1 MRAGE
6 QKIASDGYE
15 VCLFPCECMFLNV
28 NRPEHDVYAL
38 DFLPVNAQGAP
49 MHHMPVYAPFT
60 GTIVYRGNDHNCILQ
75 SNNKVHTPNGL
86 KYVRV
91 LVAHSDSAPPAVTS
105 EFRQGFQFYT
115 TGNYADVGASFGE
128 HLHMEYALV
137 DDPNV
142 RFWNTG
148 GIGLYQGVH
157 MWDGL
162 YVDDTFL
169 ARPGTYTWLRYG
181 DTPPIPTGEKK
192 KHKFPWF
199 LYRRKFEKRRLK

>member
-49 MHHMPVYAPFT
+49 MTRMPVYAPFT
-60 GTIVYRGNDHNCILQ
+60 GTIIYTGNDHNCIIQ
-75 SNNKVHTPNGL
+75 SNNKVHTPSGL

-91 LVAHSDSAPPAVTS
+91 VVAHSYDSPPAVTS
-105 EFRQGFQFYT
+105 EFRQGLEFYT
-115 TGNYADVGASFGE
+115 TGNYGQSFGE

-137 DDPNV
+137 DDTRERIWNV
-142 RFWNTG
+142 G
-148 GIGLYQGVH
+148 GYGLYGGVH
-157 MWDGL
+157 MWEAL

-169 ARPGTYTWLRYG
+169 AQPGTYTWLLYG
-181 DTPPIPTGEKK
+181 ETPPIPTEEKK

-199 LYRRKFEKRRLK
+199 IYRRKFEKRRLK

>member
-1 MRAGE
+1 MRANE

-38 DFLPVNAQGAP
+38 DFLPVTAQGAP
-49 MHHMPVYAPFT
+49 MTHMPLYAPFT
-60 GTIVYRGNDHNCILQ
+60 GTIVYTGNDHNCILQ
-75 SNNKVHTPNGL
+75 SNNKVHTPQGL

-91 LVAHSDSAPPAVTS
+91 LVAHNDNPPPSVTS

-115 TGNYADVGASFGE
+115 TGDYGYSFGE

-137 DDPNV
+137 DNTSD
-142 RFWNTG
+142 RLWNQG
-148 GIGLYQGVH
+148 GIGLYNGVH
-157 MWDGL
+157 MWDAL

-169 ARPGTYTWLRYG
+169 ARPGTYNWLLYG
-181 DTPPIPTGEKK
+181 ETPPVEEEEKK
-192 KHKFPWF
+192 KRKFPWV
-199 LYRRKFEKRRLK
+199 LYARKFRNLKR